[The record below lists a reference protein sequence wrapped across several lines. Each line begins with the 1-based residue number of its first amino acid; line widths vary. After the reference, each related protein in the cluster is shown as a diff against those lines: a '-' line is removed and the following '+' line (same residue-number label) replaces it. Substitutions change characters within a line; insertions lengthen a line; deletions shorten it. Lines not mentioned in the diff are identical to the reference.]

1 MAEHIGIV
9 IKKESNRF
17 AQVVTD
23 RKGAC
28 GGCEST
34 PHGCHSCLSNGKM
47 ESRVANP
54 VGAEIGDVVK
64 INLSSGNLYTGAAV
78 LYLLPI
84 LGLLLGAFAGLWAST
99 AYHLA
104 ETVGSIAGAV
114 AGLGIGLAAV
124 IVLDR
129 SPRFRSRI
137 TPTITAVVKPKGC
150 IPKINAEL
158 NEIT

>member
-9 IKKESNRF
+9 IKKESNRY

-34 PHGCHSCLSNGKM
+34 PHGCHSCLANGKM

-54 VGAEIGDVVK
+54 VGAEPGDVVK
-64 INLSSGNLYTGAAV
+64 IRLSSGNLYTGAAV

-84 LGLLLGAFAGLWAST
+84 LGLVLGAFTGVWAST
-99 AYHLA
+99 AYDLT
-104 ETVGSIAGAV
+104 EIFGSMAGAA

-137 TPTITAVVKPKGC
+137 MPTITAVVKPKGG
-150 IPKINAEL
+150 IPKIKAEL
-158 NEIT
+158 SEIT